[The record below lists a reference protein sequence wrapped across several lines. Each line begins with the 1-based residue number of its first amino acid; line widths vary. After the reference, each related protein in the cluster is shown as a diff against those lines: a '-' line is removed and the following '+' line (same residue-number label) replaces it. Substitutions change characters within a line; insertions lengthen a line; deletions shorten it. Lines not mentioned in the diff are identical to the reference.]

1 MLSNN
6 TIALV
11 KSTIP
16 LLSNA
21 GTAVT
26 AHFYDRMFTHNPE
39 LKDIFN
45 MSNQQSGKQHFALFN
60 ALAAYATHIDNL
72 PVLAAAVERINHKHA
87 SLNIQP
93 HHYDI
98 VGTHLIETLKELA
111 PNEFTPDIEQAWR
124 DAYALLADVFITQE
138 EGIYKTT
145 ESRQGGWRNTRT
157 FVINEIVQESAKVK
171 SFHLRS
177 ANNKPVV
184 GFQAGQYISVHVKPK
199 GCDNTQIRQYSLSGV
214 QQDKG
219 YRISVKKQGLVSG
232 HMHSLN
238 VGDVVELSPPTG
250 DFMLQQTN
258 SPKVLISAGVG
269 ITPMMAMLESIAA
282 SKPDVKTQFLHACI
296 DSTEHSFANRVNALT
311 NSAPNIQADIWYEQG
326 PSQYHQGRID
336 LTPLTLPLTNGEFYL
351 CGPSP
356 FMAAMK
362 AQLLSLG
369 VAPARILYEVF
380 GPHESL

>member
-1 MLSNN
+1 MLSSN

-16 LLSNA
+16 LLSQA

-87 SLNIQP
+87 SLNILP

-98 VGTHLIETLKELA
+98 VGLHLIETLKELA

-124 DAYALLADVFITQE
+124 EAYALLADVFITQE

-145 ESRQGGWRNTRT
+145 EEKLGGWRNTRT
-157 FVINEIVQESAKVK
+157 FIVDSIVQESAKVK
-171 SFHLRS
+171 SFYLRS
-177 ANNKPVV
+177 ADSKAVV
-184 GFQAGQYISVHVKPK
+184 DFQPGQYIGVHVKPVE
-199 GCDNTQIRQYSLSGV
+199 CQNVQIRQYSLSGEK
-214 QQDKG
+214 QPNG
-219 YRISVKKQGLVSG
+219 YRISVKQQGLVSN
-232 HMHSLN
+232 HMHSLKA
-238 VGDVVELSPPTG
+238 GDEVELSPPAG
-250 DFMLQQTN
+250 DFMLQSN
-258 SPKVLISAGVG
+258 MSPKVLISAGVG
-269 ITPMMAMLESIAA
+269 ITPMMAMLESIATL
-282 SKPDVKTQFLHACI
+282 TQPPQTHFVHACI
-296 DSTEHSFANRVNALT
+296 NQAEHSFAKRVDTLT
-311 NSAPNIQADIWYEQG
+311 TDRIEINADIWYEQG
-326 PSQYHQGRID
+326 EGHHQGRID
-336 LTPLTLPLTNGEFYL
+336 LAQLSLPTESGEFYL
-351 CGPSP
+351 CGPTP

-362 AQLLSLG
+362 QQLLALN
-369 VAPARILYEVF
+369 VAPERILYEVF

>member
-1 MLSNN
+1 MLSSN

-16 LLSNA
+16 LLSQA

-87 SLNIQP
+87 SLNILP

-98 VGTHLIETLKELA
+98 VGLHLIETLKELA

-124 DAYALLADVFITQE
+124 EAYALLADVFITQE

-145 ESRQGGWRNTRT
+145 EEKLGGWRNTRT
-157 FVINEIVQESAKVK
+157 FIVDSIVQESAKVK
-171 SFHLRS
+171 SFYLRS
-177 ANNKPVV
+177 ADNKAVV
-184 GFQAGQYISVHVKPK
+184 DFQPGQYIAVHVKPVE
-199 GCDNTQIRQYSLSGV
+199 CQNVQIRQYSLSGEK
-214 QQDKG
+214 QPNG
-219 YRISVKKQGLVSG
+219 YRISVKQQGLVSN
-232 HMHSLN
+232 HMHSLKA
-238 VGDVVELSPPTG
+238 GDEVELSPPAG
-250 DFMLQQTN
+250 DFMLQSN
-258 SPKVLISAGVG
+258 MSPKVLISAGVG
-269 ITPMMAMLESIAA
+269 ITPMMAMLESIATLTQL
-282 SKPDVKTQFLHACI
+282 PKTHFIHACI
-296 DSTEHSFANRVNALT
+296 NQAEHSFAKRLDMLT
-311 NSAPNIQADIWYEQG
+311 ASHTELCTDIWYEQG
-326 PSQYHQGRID
+326 EGHHQGRIN
-336 LTPLTLPLTNGEFYL
+336 LAQLSLPIESGEFYL
-351 CGPSP
+351 CGPTP

-362 AQLLSLG
+362 QQLLALN
-369 VAPARILYEVF
+369 VAPERILYEVF
-380 GPHESL
+380 GSHESL